1 MKSKR
6 TRTGATGLIRI
17 IPLIIMVLA
26 IQSLHAGEKSSR
38 GANDAVRRMLRE
50 VTGVTEGDISAARES
65 KELSLFNAYAL
76 AMFNTEVMAIEGEHT
91 VQAKLRREQAITSFL
106 PTLSLRANKS
116 YPEMKENYVSAS
128 RSMVSLVARLPVI
141 TGLDE
146 ASRITS
152 SVAEVKMRRMELH
165 DAAGRLLVDVATAF
179 YNALRIEE
187 SLKNSEE
194 MLGLHER
201 MLRELERRVAIG
213 RSRRSDVLRT
223 RAQMYRLEADIT
235 SLRNGLAHA
244 RVVLENLV
252 GTRDAYVLKEGKEP
266 PTPGYSG
273 KDADSIAEKR
283 WDVKAARERID
294 YARAGVLSALGMHLP
309 SAYIE
314 GAYMLYQE
322 KAEAA
327 RWERALQAYRS
338 PTSLLTRTRYRDHY
352 VSLGVEVPLLGP
364 DVTFAKTRE
373 ARSVKR
379 QADLGLS
386 MALRLARQDIIDAYQ
401 TWESSQKEL
410 EAFRRALEA
419 AEQNNRTVSAEY
431 RMNLV
436 TILDVLTS
444 LTSLQNAKD
453 DYRRALLQHRLDR
466 IRLGVATNEWYGDT
480 MTVLKNTDAGTP
492 AEQD

>member
-1 MKSKR
+1 MKSLR
-6 TRTGATGLIRI
+6 TRPGNPGRNGIVRHITAIALMIA
-17 IPLIIMVLA
+17 IPA
-26 IQSLHAGEKSSR
+26 LHAAAEPSR
-38 GANDAVRRMLRE
+38 DAVRTMLRE
-50 VTGVTEGDISAARES
+50 VTGITEDDIRSAREAR
-65 KELSLFNAYAL
+65 ELALFDAYAL
-76 AMFNTEVMAIEGEHT
+76 AVFNTEVMAIEGEHS
-91 VQAKLRREQAITSFL
+91 VQARLRKEQAITSFL

-116 YPEMKENYVSAS
+116 YPEMKERYVSAS
-128 RSMVSLVARLPVI
+128 RSMVSLVARLPVM

-146 ASRITS
+146 ASRIAS
-152 SVAEVKMRRMELH
+152 SSAEVKMRRMELH
-165 DAAGRLLVDVATAF
+165 DAAGRLLVDVAAAF
-179 YNALRIEE
+179 YDALRIEE
-187 SLKNSEE
+187 SLRNSEE

-235 SLRNGLAHA
+235 SLKNGLAHA
-244 RVVLENLV
+244 RVVLENLL
-252 GTRDAYVLKEGKEP
+252 GPRDKYALKEGTEP
-266 PTPGYSG
+266 PPPGFTAG
-273 KDADSIAEKR
+273 DADSLAEKR

-294 YARAGVLSALGMHLP
+294 YARAGVLSALGLHLP

-314 GAYMLYQE
+314 GGYMLYQE
-322 KAEAA
+322 KADAP

-338 PTSLLTRTRYRDHY
+338 PTSLLTPTRYRDHY

-386 MALRLARQDIIDAYQ
+386 MAIRLARQDIIDAYQ

-444 LTSLQNAKD
+444 LTSLQDAKD

-466 IRLGVATNEWYGDT
+466 IRLGVAANEWHGGT
-480 MTVLKNTDAGTP
+480 TAVLKNPGAG
-492 AEQD
+492 AAGE